1 MKRPYALL
9 CALSLSAGIIGCKNE
24 DLSAPKT
31 PKMSETANSITAV
44 SPISPISP
52 IGTAPAGPTKEATA
66 TTSSAKSDVS
76 KVDQSAS
83 MPLAGQANDHSA
95 LVPKATEFPK
105 TSP

>member
-44 SPISPISP
+44 SPISP